1 MENKKI
7 YNLYI
12 ISDSTGETAMNML
25 RAALVQF
32 RDKEVNIIRCRNVRT
47 EAQVDRWMDEAG
59 DLGGFLVYTV
69 VSPSLRAKIR
79 DEANSRGVPAI
90 DLLGKLLDS
99 LEVYFDASK
108 ENELTAGKLR
118 IIDEEYFRRI
128 AAIEFTVK
136 HDDGKD
142 LRGLQEAEIILV
154 GISRTSKTPL
164 SIFLSHKGWKVI
176 NIPIVLGVPLP
187 EELKQVDQKKIIG
200 LTISQDKLQAIRKNR
215 LEKFNQDPGGSY
227 ASLSQ
232 IHQEIEYARQI
243 FKENRRWPVFDVSDS
258 SLEETASEI
267 VKFICS
273 RMGIKRESIF

>member
-1 MENKKI
+1 MTLNRI

-47 EAQVDRWMDEAG
+47 EAQVDRWLDEAG
-59 DLGGFLVYTV
+59 EIGGFLVYTV
-69 VSPSLRAKIR
+69 VSPSLRRKIT
-79 DEANSRGVPAI
+79 EGANERGVPAI

-99 LEVYFDASK
+99 LDTYFGAK
-108 ENELTAGKLR
+108 AEELTAGKLR
-118 IIDEEYFRRI
+118 VIDEDYFRRI

-142 LRGLQEAEIILV
+142 LRGLDQAEIVLV

-164 SIFLSHKGWKVI
+164 SIFLSHKGWRVI
-176 NIPIVLGVPLP
+176 NIPIVLGVPMP
-187 EELKQVDQKKIIG
+187 EELKKIDQKKIIG
-200 LTISQDKLQAIRKNR
+200 LTIRQDKLQAIRKNR
-215 LEKFNQDPGGSY
+215 LEKFQQDPGGSY
-227 ASLSQ
+227 ASTSQ
-232 IHQEIEYARQI
+232 IHQEIEYASKI
-243 FKENRRWPVFDVSDS
+243 FKENRRWPVFDVTES

-267 VKFICS
+267 VKLICS